1 MKSARTVTAMI
12 ATLLICLSACS
23 SGDFNWQGGLR
34 MEIEWEHYKDVNP
47 VCHRQMANQKIEVSP
62 NYNIDGCKRLDGKR
76 CYIFTDSNTPD
87 GEFGFLVQQCFE
99 ERESIIDYLKDG

>member
-12 ATLLICLSACS
+12 AALLICLSACS
-23 SGDFNWQGGLR
+23 SGDSNWQGGLR

-62 NYNIDGCKRLDGKR
+62 NFNIDGCKRLDGKR